1 MAIID
6 QSKIRNFCI
15 IAHIDHGKSTLA
27 DRIIEMTGLLTSREM
42 QAQVLDN
49 MDLERERGITIKS
62 QAVRTV
68 YKAKDGQEYIFNL
81 IDTPGHVDFNYE
93 VSRSLAACDGAIL
106 VVDAA
111 QGIEAQTL
119 ANVYLALDHDLEVIP
134 VLNKIDLPSADP
146 ERVAAEIEDVI
157 GLEAS
162 DAPRISAK
170 TGLNVEAVLEEIVQ
184 KIPAPAG
191 DPEASLQALIFD
203 SLYDSYKGVIV
214 FCRVK
219 NGTIKKGTRMKMMA
233 TGAAA
238 EVVEVGYFGA
248 GQFIPCE
255 ELSAGMVGYV
265 TASIKNVQDTRVGD
279 TITDLDNPCAEP
291 LPGYKK
297 VTPMVYCGLYPA
309 DGAKYPDL
317 RDALEKLQLN
327 DAALYFEPETS
338 VALGFGFRCGFLGL
352 LHLDIIQERLER
364 EYNLDLVTTAPG
376 VVYRVH
382 KTNGDMIELT
392 NPSNLPDPS
401 EIAYMEEPIVSAE
414 IMVTTEFVGAI
425 MTLCQERRG
434 VYLGMEYIE
443 ASRALLKY
451 ELPLNEIIYDFFDA
465 LKSRSRGYASFD
477 YELKGYEESKLVKL
491 DILVNREE
499 VDALSFI
506 VFEGSAYE
514 RGRKMCE
521 KLKDEIPR
529 HLFEIPIQ
537 AAVGGKIIAR
547 ETVKAMRKDVLAKCY
562 GGDISRKRK
571 LLEKQKE
578 GKKRMRQI
586 GNVEIPQKAF
596 MSVLKLDEEEW
607 NYIYTSRSASAN
619 AVTVI
624 FFRLRP
630 MRACGKN
637 MWIS

>member
-1 MAIID
+1 MAIVD

-49 MDLERERGITIKS
+49 MELERERGITIKS

-68 YKAKDGQEYIFNL
+68 YKAKDGEEYIFNL

-119 ANVYLALDHDLEVIP
+119 ANVYLALDHDLDVFPVI
-134 VLNKIDLPSADP
+134 NKVDLPSADP
-146 ERVAAEIEDVI
+146 DHVAAEIEDVI
-157 GLEAS
+157 GLEAH

-170 TGLNVEAVLEEIVQ
+170 TGLNVDQVLEQIVE
-184 KIPAPAG
+184 KIPAPEG
-191 DPEASLQALIFD
+191 DPEAPLQALIFD
-203 SLYDSYKGVIV
+203 SLYDSYRGVIV
-214 FCRVK
+214 FCRIK
-219 NGTIKKGTRMKMMA
+219 NGTVKQGTPIKMMA
-233 TGAAA
+233 TGATAA
-238 EVVEVGYFGA
+238 VVEEGYFGA
-248 GQFIPCE
+248 GKFIACD
-255 ELSAGMVGYV
+255 ELSAGMVGYI
-265 TASIKNVQDTRVGD
+265 TASIKNVRDTRVGD
-279 TITDLDNPCAEP
+279 TITNRENPCSEP

-297 VTPMVYCGLYPA
+297 VTPMVYCGMYPA
-309 DGAKYPDL
+309 DSAKYPDL

-327 DAALYFEPETS
+327 DAALFFEPETS
-338 VALGFGFRCGFLGL
+338 LALGFGFRCGFLGL
-352 LHLDIIQERLER
+352 LHLDIIEERLER

-376 VVYRVH
+376 VIYRVH
-382 KTNGDMIELT
+382 KTNGEMIELT

-401 EIAYMEEPIVSAE
+401 EIEYMEEPIVTAE
-414 IMVTTEFVGAI
+414 IMVTSDYVGAI
-425 MTLCQERRG
+425 MQLCQERRG
-434 VYLGMEYIE
+434 NYLGMEYIE
-443 ASRALLKY
+443 GTRALLKY

-477 YELKGYEESKLVKL
+477 YELKGYERSELVKL

-506 VFEGSAYE
+506 VFAGSAYE

-521 KLKDEIPR
+521 KLKEEIPR

-537 AAVGGKIIAR
+537 AAIGGKVIAR

-596 MSVLKLDEEEW
+596 MSVLKLDEE
-607 NYIYTSRSASAN
+607 
-619 AVTVI
+619 
-624 FFRLRP
+624 
-630 MRACGKN
+630 
-637 MWIS
+637 